1 MFIIIVVVMM
11 IYFAM
16 LRLDE
21 ISKLLWLVVHTIKP
35 IIYGLAI
42 AYLLNP
48 IMKFVEQHLSAF
60 LKKTFPNLEKTHQ
73 ISRSVG
79 ILCAVMFLIA
89 VIVALCNMMIPE
101 LYRSIRDMAVTV
113 PGQLNDALDL
123 ITRTQIGRAHV

>member
-1 MFIIIVVVMM
+1 MNQNMEQKNEGGETEEQKSGYYINRPSFGSKEPSKLKQHLTKEKSLFIVIVVVMM

-48 IMKFVEQHLSAF
+48 IMKFVEQHLSA
-60 LKKTFPNLEKTHQ
+60 
-73 ISRSVG
+73 
-79 ILCAVMFLIA
+79 
-89 VIVALCNMMIPE
+89 
-101 LYRSIRDMAVTV
+101 
-113 PGQLNDALDL
+113 
-123 ITRTQIGRAHV
+123 